1 MTKTELICSLIVM
14 IFSLIAAT
22 KILSD
27 RVSERNY
34 EHPILKTVIALVLSV
49 YSSLGLATLAEYYY
63 SPDFRLWE
71 VLLVGFSIFCIYF
84 TVSFGIGLYKIRKD
98 EKKRWREK
106 FGISNHIKES
116 SIHKNNSV
124 IATRD
129 DFVERDGY
137 CKVVN
142 DCCKIVSIED
152 AKKYKKGRK

>member
-1 MTKTELICSLIVM
+1 
-14 IFSLIAAT
+14 
-22 KILSD
+22 
-27 RVSERNY
+27 
-34 EHPILKTVIALVLSV
+34 LVLD
-49 YSSLGLATLAEYYY
+49 YTKLG
-63 SPDFRLWE
+63 
-71 VLLVGFSIFCIYF
+71 
-84 TVSFGIGLYKIRKD
+84 KMK
-98 EKKRWREK
+98 KKRWREK

-116 SIHKNNSV
+116 SIQKNDSV